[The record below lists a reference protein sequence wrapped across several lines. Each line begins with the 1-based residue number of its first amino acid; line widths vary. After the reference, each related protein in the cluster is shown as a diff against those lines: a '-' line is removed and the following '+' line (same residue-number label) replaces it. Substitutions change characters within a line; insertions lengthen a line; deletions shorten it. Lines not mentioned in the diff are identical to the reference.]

1 MFYHGI
7 NWEYVLQQYPVLSA
21 RRTVSDKGPEQRND
35 RKHLLERIGMEP
47 VHLLEERESFGKE
60 TCIEECLRYGDTVF
74 AFEKLP
80 GPLWQLSPQE
90 VAVPVLDLRLA
101 RIVYVTDERAE
112 VSRLFPRA
120 SFFYIRKV
128 PGNTGLSFWQ
138 TNPYNESKQ
147 EVSDATEKECE

>member
-7 NWEYVLQQYPVLSA
+7 NWEYVTQQYPVLSA
-21 RRTVSDKGPEQRND
+21 RRTVSDKNPAQRDD

-47 VHLLEERESFGKE
+47 VHLLEERETFAKE
-60 TCIEECLRYGDTVF
+60 KCIEECLRYGDTVF

-80 GPLWQLSPQE
+80 GPMWQLSPQE

-101 RIVYVTDERAE
+101 RIVYVTNGRAE
-112 VSRLFPRA
+112 VSRLFPGA
-120 SFFYIRKV
+120 SVFFIRQV
-128 PGNTGLSFWQ
+128 PGNMGLSIWQ

-147 EVSDATEKECE
+147 EESDATEKECE